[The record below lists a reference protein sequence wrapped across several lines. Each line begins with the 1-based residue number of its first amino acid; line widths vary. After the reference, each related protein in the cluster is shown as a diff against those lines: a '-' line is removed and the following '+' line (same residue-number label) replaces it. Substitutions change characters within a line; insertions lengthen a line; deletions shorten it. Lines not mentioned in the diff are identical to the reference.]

1 MELAIAIAANVVIG
15 AILLALFGL
24 RRAPDGVRLTGPAE
38 ALAIYRRQFP
48 EAAASAV
55 VASDGLT
62 ALFPFPGR
70 GKIGLLHRHGRRW
83 CARELLPED
92 LRSVTADGDTI
103 TISLTDFGWPRSH
116 VRIADPGVRREWLS
130 RLEELAANDSNEHST
145 VTPHA

>member
-1 MELAIAIAANVVIG
+1 MELAIAIAANIAIG

-38 ALAIYRRQFP
+38 ALAVYRRQFP
-48 EAAASAV
+48 ETTASAV
-55 VASDGLT
+55 VASDGSA
-62 ALFPFPGR
+62 ALFPLPGG

-92 LRSVTADGDTI
+92 LRSVTADGDSI
-103 TISLTDFGWPRSH
+103 AISLTDFGWPRSH
-116 VRIADPGVRREWLS
+116 VRIADPEVRREWVS
-130 RLEELAANDSNEHST
+130 RLQEFAANNSNEHST